1 MNEQNKMLK
10 EKLVSHLR
18 FEPERAE
25 VLLMVKGKYIVCE
38 PTDSSE
44 KDNSELSSSL
54 EKKYPILHTAVYR
67 PNTERKNKAT
77 IKVEGVYF
85 GNVLSRMHKEGRE
98 ESVCQPTNMSEHETM
113 KLKRSI
119 IKPASLM
126 SKNEILKKTLPAT
139 SACKDVQPGFGTP
152 ASSSVHAKVPKMAE
166 SGVIE
171 VADYIQ
177 KTEMQTAVLEP
188 SCHEKTCEPLKVERS
203 SKKLLRTKVHSYDR
217 TEPIDDDVIIHILRL
232 RGKLGWQTELP
243 SCERLAREADV
254 ARFQKFTLTK
264 PLLLKD
270 SGEYIYCLERN
281 RKNFKVPY
289 NPYDLEVVSTNTA
302 LQSKEYWTITASFV
316 SKFSADH
323 KLGEM
328 EITPVPQW
336 LRERHLYSKL
346 LNLNFFSNFRMKKC
360 FLVWKINARRSK
372 ENKTKSI

>member
-1 MNEQNKMLK
+1 PQMNEQNKMLK

-25 VLLMVKGKYIVCE
+25 VLLMVKGRYIVCE

-85 GNVLSRMHKEGRE
+85 ENVLSRIHKEGRE

-126 SKNEILKKTLPAT
+126 SKNEILEKTLPAT
-139 SACKDVQPGFGTP
+139 SACKDVQP
-152 ASSSVHAKVPKMAE
+152 
-166 SGVIE
+166 
-171 VADYIQ
+171 DYIQ

-302 LQSKEYWTITASFV
+302 LQNKEYWTITASFV
-316 SKFSADH
+316 SKVVCYH

-360 FLVWKINARRSK
+360 FLVWKIN
-372 ENKTKSI
+372 